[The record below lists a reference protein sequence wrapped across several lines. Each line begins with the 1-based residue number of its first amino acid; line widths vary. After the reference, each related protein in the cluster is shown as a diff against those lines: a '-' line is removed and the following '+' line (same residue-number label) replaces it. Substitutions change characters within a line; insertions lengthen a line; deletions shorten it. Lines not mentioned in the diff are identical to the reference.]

1 MAFVWYRVAYRTAK
15 DSSRSDLAN
24 MIATPEEFD
33 TTGKP
38 VRVLHLEDSAT
49 DHELACLALR
59 HAPAAHRLTRVD
71 TLQALQACLENEPY
85 DIVLADYRLRG
96 FTAID
101 AWKQAQALPAH
112 PPFVL
117 LSGAI
122 GEAAAVDAI
131 RMGFADYLLK
141 DDIARL
147 PRVIARA
154 IEMAQ
159 ARRAREQA
167 AAELAA
173 SEQRLAELAEHLQA
187 TIEEERAAIA
197 REIHDDVGGAL
208 TAARFDLAWI
218 ARHASDAAL
227 TEHAQSA
234 NDMLQHALGA
244 SQRIMMN
251 LRPPVLDQGLIPAVQ
266 WLAQTFERRTGTPTR
281 VRADQEEP
289 PLATALQL
297 VAYRTVQEALTNIQ
311 KYAQA
316 RSVRVELSAHDDHML
331 LEIVDDG
338 VGMPPEA
345 LAKNRSFGLRGLR
358 ERARRAGGWLDVSS
372 PSGCGTSI
380 ILTLPTRA
388 GHAAPSGDT
397 PP

>member
-1 MAFVWYRVAYRTAK
+1 
-15 DSSRSDLAN
+15 
-24 MIATPEEFD
+24 MIATPE
-33 TTGKP
+33 GIGSANKP
-38 VRVLHLEDSAT
+38 VRVLHLEDSAI
-49 DHELACLALR
+49 DHELARLALR
-59 HAPAAHRLTRVD
+59 HAPARHELTRVD
-71 TLQALQACLENEPY
+71 TLEALLASLRAETW
-85 DIVLADYRLRG
+85 DVVLADYRLRG

-101 AWKQAQALPAH
+101 AWHQARALVAH

-122 GEAAAVDAI
+122 GEAAAVDAM
-131 RMGFADYLLK
+131 RLGFTDYLLK

-154 IEMAQ
+154 IEIAQ

-173 SEQRLAELAEHLQA
+173 SEQRLADLAEHLQA

-218 ARHASDAAL
+218 TRHASDAAL
-227 TEHAQSA
+227 AEHARGA

-251 LRPPVLDQGLIPAVQ
+251 LRPPVLDQGLVAAVQ
-266 WLAQTFERRTGTPTR
+266 WLARTFEQRTATPTH
-281 VRADQEEP
+281 VFAGQEDTR
-289 PLATALQL
+289 LATALQL

-311 KYAQA
+311 KYARA
-316 RSVRVELSAHDDHML
+316 SHVRVELSTHDDHLL
-331 LEIVDDG
+331 LEITDDG
-338 VGMPPEA
+338 VGMPASA
-345 LAKNRSFGLRGLR
+345 LSKTRSFGLRGLR

-372 PSGCGTSI
+372 REGHGTSI
-380 ILTLPTRA
+380 ILTLPTNASPETCA
-388 GHAAPSGDT
+388 GDDT
-397 PP
+397 P

>member
-1 MAFVWYRVAYRTAK
+1 
-15 DSSRSDLAN
+15 
-24 MIATPEEFD
+24 MIATPTSFD
-33 TTGKP
+33 STEKP
-38 VRVLHLEDSAT
+38 VRVLHLEDSAI

-59 HAPAAHRLTRVD
+59 RAPARHMLTRVD
-71 TLQALQACLENEPY
+71 TLPALLACLREQAF

-101 AWKQAQALPAH
+101 AWKQARQLPTH

-122 GEAAAVDAI
+122 GEAAAVEAM

-147 PRVIARA
+147 PRVIARTM
-154 IEMAQ
+154 EMAQ
-159 ARRAREQA
+159 AQRGRQQA

-218 ARHASDAAL
+218 TRHATDAAL
-227 TEHAQSA
+227 AAHAQSA

-244 SQRIMMN
+244 SQRIMMS
-251 LRPPVLDQGLIPAVQ
+251 LRPPVLDQGLIAAVQ

-281 VRADQEEP
+281 VRAGPEDP
-289 PLATALQL
+289 PIPTALQL
-297 VAYRTVQEALTNIQ
+297 VAYRTVQEALTNVQ
-311 KYAQA
+311 KHAQA
-316 RSVRVELSAHDDHML
+316 RSVRVELSAHDGHML
-331 LEIVDDG
+331 LEVVDDG

-345 LAKNRSFGLRGLR
+345 LAKTRSFGLRGLR

-372 PSGCGTSI
+372 QGERGTSI
-380 ILTLPTRA
+380 ILTLPAR
-388 GHAAPSGDT
+388 SDSDT
-397 PP
+397 PDPETGP

>member
-1 MAFVWYRVAYRTAK
+1 
-15 DSSRSDLAN
+15 
-24 MIATPEEFD
+24 MIATPEEND
-33 TTGKP
+33 SADKP

-59 HAPAAHRLTRVD
+59 HASSEYTLTRVD
-71 TLQALQACLENEPY
+71 TLQALRAYLL
-85 DIVLADYRLRG
+85 DRSFDVVLADYRLRG

-101 AWKQAQALPAH
+101 AWNLAQEIPAH
-112 PPFVL
+112 PPFIL

-122 GEAAAVDAI
+122 GEAAAVHAM

-167 AAELAA
+167 GAELAA
-173 SEQRLAELAEHLQA
+173 SEKRLAELAEHLQA

-218 ARHASDAAL
+218 TRHATDTAIAA
-227 TEHAQSA
+227 HARSA

-251 LRPPVLDQGLIPAVQ
+251 LRPPVLDQGLIAAVQ
-266 WLAQTFERRTGTPTR
+266 WLTQTFERRTGTPTR
-281 VRADQEEP
+281 VLADPQEP
-289 PLATALQL
+289 CIAKALQL

-316 RSVRVELSAHDDHML
+316 HSVRVELSAHDDHML
-331 LEIVDDG
+331 LEVVDDG
-338 VGMPPEA
+338 VGMAPQA
-345 LAKNRSFGLRGLR
+345 LANARSFGLRGLR
-358 ERARRAGGWLDVSS
+358 ERARRAGGWLDISS
-372 PSGCGTSI
+372 QSGCGTSI
-380 ILTLPTRA
+380 ILTLPTSSAHDGA
-388 GHAAPSGDT
+388 GGDPT
-397 PP
+397 P